1 MKLKQIKLAGFKSF
15 VDPTKIPFE
24 KALTGIVGPNG
35 CGKSNVIDAVRWV
48 LGESSAKHLRGGAM
62 TDVIFSGSNAR
73 KPVSVASVEL
83 SFDNQDGRL
92 AGQYSSYQEVS
103 VKRQVSRDGDSL
115 YFLNGQKCRRKDIT
129 DLFMGT
135 GLGPRSYAII
145 EQGMISR
152 LIESKPQDLRVFI
165 EEAAGI
171 SRYKERRRDTENRIR
186 HTRENLERLFDI
198 RSELDTQLK
207 KLAAQSKSALKY
219 REFKKTE
226 RKLHA
231 ELLVLKYT
239 EHTTQVDETTVKINQ
254 LEIELEK
261 INAEVESTK
270 SQLTKL
276 SLDLSELN
284 SKEQH
289 QVETYYQTGTEIARL
304 EQQKTH
310 QQQLDKKL
318 LEQLEKTE
326 RQKEKLDSEQKELNQ
341 NSLSLE
347 NEVKSLVEEQQ
358 IVQEQLD
365 EQKLTLESA
374 LASHQALSEDEKNKR
389 QQLSEVKMQLQLQQ
403 TQREHKKQNLVQY
416 NEQLHNIKQQL
427 QTLEQHTSDISSQQ
441 SELEQE
447 SNSIAA
453 FEKQLADKRQ
463 RKLNIEGQVTTQ
475 QQLQKTKEKEITE
488 VNSRVQIIQEW
499 LNSHQNAES
508 PIWQVIKVNKGWE
521 KSVELLIGH
530 LLTQEFIS
538 TKSLG
543 DITGFEKTDTAFSNK
558 IIDAAPLNLAPW
570 FANVQFVDTQS
581 QAQNAVR
588 NSGDLILTKDGYL
601 VGENFTLEK
610 QSSETSQLSLQA
622 EQTELMSKLDKLKVE
637 LSAINEKLAQ
647 TLQQQNLNNDE
658 FEHLKEQIQHH
669 GLKRSSLLSS
679 IAAAN
684 EQQQKDLA
692 RKQELESHLKIV
704 QDKIESINL
713 DEEVDDEKHQQLL
726 ESIEVYSKELS
737 DIEATLQQQQTH
749 VQQLKNKVN
758 ELQHR
763 INAEQIEFQQKQ
775 TQLAINQQRISQNQ
789 QRLVELETQLTE
801 IQYSMNLDDEVSP
814 SSPKLLEK
822 ELKALVQKHSNQQ
835 SELTAT
841 RQQQSELQVKVTSIN
856 DAQKQVVQ
864 KQQALVEQISELKLK
879 REGIKGQINSQLEL
893 LKEENVDVHSV
904 MTELTANADIE
915 QWHQELEIVKQRIAR
930 LGAINLTA
938 IEEYE
943 QQKERKDYLDKQ
955 NDDLTAALESLESAI
970 RKIDRETRSRF
981 KETYEKVNNDLQM
994 LFPKVFGGGSAYLEL
1009 TDDDLLETGITI
1021 MARPPG
1027 KKNST
1032 IHLLSGGEKALTA
1045 LSLVFAIFR
1054 LNPAPFCMLDEVD
1067 APLDD
1072 ANVER
1077 FCRLLEEMSQTVQF
1091 IYISHNKI
1099 TMEMADQLIGVTMH
1113 EPGVSRIVAVDV
1125 DEAVAL
1131 ADVG

>member
-48 LGESSAKHLRGGAM
+48 LGESSARHLRGGAM

-73 KPVSVASVEL
+73 KPVSVAGVEL

-198 RSELDTQLK
+198 RSELETQLK

-239 EHTTQVDETTVKINQ
+239 RHTAQVDETTVNINR
-254 LEIELEK
+254 LEVELEK
-261 INAEVESTK
+261 INAEVEAAK
-270 SQLTKL
+270 SQFTRL

-284 SKEQH
+284 LKEQG
-289 QVETYYQTGTEIARL
+289 QVESYYQTGTEIARL

-310 QQQLDKKL
+310 QRQLDKKL
-318 LEQLEKTE
+318 SDQLEKTE
-326 RQKEKLDSEQKELNQ
+326 LQQAKLDSEQKELKQSN
-341 NSLSLE
+341 LSLDDDVNVSE
-347 NEVKSLVEEQQ
+347 SELEMLR
-358 IVQEQLD
+358 EQLD
-365 EQKLTLESA
+365 DQRLNLESA
-374 LASHQALSEDEKNKR
+374 QISYQAQSEDERVRR
-389 QQLSEVKMQLQLQQ
+389 QRLSEAKMQLRLQESQL
-403 TQREHKKQNLVQY
+403 EHKRQNLALY
-416 NEQLHNIKQQL
+416 KEQSQNLKQQL
-427 QTLEQHTSDISSQQ
+427 E
-441 SELEQE
+441 ELEKHTFSTGSRQIE
-447 SNSIAA
+447 LEKQNNSIAEL
-453 FEKQLADKRQ
+453 EKQLADKKQ
-463 RKLNIEGQVTTQ
+463 RKLEFEEQTATQ
-475 QQLQKTKEKEITE
+475 EQRRKVKDTEITE
-488 VNSRVQIIQEW
+488 TKSRIQIIEEW
-499 LNSHQNAES
+499 LDGNQRAQS
-508 PIWQVIKVNKGWE
+508 PIWQVIKANTGWE

-530 LLTQEFIS
+530 ILNQELFCAES
-538 TKSLG
+538 MKNAAGFNRTG
-543 DITGFEKTDTAFSNK
+543 DVFSNEV
-558 IIDAAPLNLAPW
+558 IAAAPLNLAPW
-570 FANVQFVDTQS
+570 FANVQFTGTRS
-581 QAQNAVR
+581 QALAAGKSR
-588 NSGDLILTKDGYL
+588 KDLILTKDGYL
-601 VGENFTLEK
+601 VGEDFVLEK
-610 QSSETSQLSLQA
+610 QSSQTSALSLQA
-622 EQTELMSKLDKLKVE
+622 EKTELSNKLKGLSRE
-637 LSAINEKLAQ
+637 LSDISEKLSDA
-647 TLQQQNLNNDE
+647 LQRRNLNNDE
-658 FEHLKEQIQHH
+658 LEHLKERIQHH
-669 GLKRSSLLSS
+669 SLKRTGLLSS
-679 IAAAN
+679 LAAAD
-684 EQQQKDLA
+684 EQRQKDEA
-692 RKQELESHLKIV
+692 RKQ
-704 QDKIESINL
+704 DIESRLKVIQEKIAAVNS
-713 DEEVDDEKHQQLL
+713 DEEIDDEKHLRL
-726 ESIEVYSKELS
+726 SESVETLSGALS
-737 DIEATLQQQQTH
+737 DIENTLQRKLNS
-749 VQQLKNKVN
+749 VQQLQNKAN
-758 ELQHR
+758 ELQLK
-763 INAEQIEFQQKQ
+763 INTEQ
-775 TQLAINQQRISQNQ
+775 TQLQQKRTQLAVYHQRILQNQ
-789 QRLVELETQLTE
+789 QRRLELESQLAE
-801 IQYSMNLDDEVSP
+801 IKASMNADDKANVTSP
-814 SSPKLLEK
+814 RMIEQ
-822 ELKALVQKHSNQQ
+822 ELKALVEKHSDQQ
-835 SELTAT
+835 QELTAT
-841 RQQQSELQVKVTSIN
+841 RQRQSDLQAKIDSIN
-856 DAQKQVVQ
+856 DNQRQVIQ
-864 KQQALVEQISELKLK
+864 KQQTLARQISELKLK
-879 REGIKGQINSQLEL
+879 REGIKGQINSQLEI
-893 LKEENVDVHSV
+893 LKQENVNIHSV
-904 MTELTANADIE
+904 MAGLAPDAEINL
-915 QWHQELEIVKQRIAR
+915 WHQELETVKQRIAR

-943 QQKERKDYLDKQ
+943 QQKHRKDYLDKQ
-955 NDDLTAALESLESAI
+955 NDDLTDALESLESAI

-994 LFPKVFGGGSAYLEL
+994 LFPKVFGGGSACLEL

-1131 ADVG
+1131 ADIG